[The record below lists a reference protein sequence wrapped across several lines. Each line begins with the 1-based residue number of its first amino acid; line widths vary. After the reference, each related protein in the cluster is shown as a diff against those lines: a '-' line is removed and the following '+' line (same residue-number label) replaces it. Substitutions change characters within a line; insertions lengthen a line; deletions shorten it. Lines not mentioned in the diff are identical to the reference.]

1 MSTRRNEDIIVA
13 ADVGTSKV
21 CVVVG
26 RKTDEGVDVIG
37 FGYNESR
44 GLRVGEVV
52 SQEQSAQCLANAI
65 EEAELMARVSIE
77 DVYMGV
83 SAGHI
88 RGRTSTAA
96 VPVMGA
102 AVTAEDK
109 EAALSAARAGRVDGG
124 RVLLHTLEREW
135 VVDRRDGISRPV
147 GMPGSRLE
155 ARVHLV
161 TASETAIENLTRCA
175 TLCGLELRG
184 VVLDTLASSE
194 AVLTETE
201 KEMGCV
207 LVDIGGGTTDVAIW
221 SDGALVHTNVIPIGG
236 DALTNDVGIA
246 FRVNRETA
254 ERIKVREGVALT
266 DEVAADDLF
275 TVPGGPSRQAQRAS
289 RKLLANLLEPRL
301 DEILRLVRREV
312 ELSGYEDSLRGGY
325 VLTGG
330 TAGMSG
336 ALSLGRRTLG
346 APVRLGLPL
355 GLGGMVDVVRSPKYS
370 AAVGL
375 LKYAAESEDPRSVF
389 LVRQQSL
396 GTRLREGVRELFKRM
411 L

>member
-1 MSTRRNEDIIVA
+1 MSSRSNDEILVA

-21 CVVVG
+21 CVVIG
-26 RKTDEGVDVIG
+26 RKTEHGVDLIG
-37 FGYNESR
+37 FGMNESR

-65 EEAELMARVSIE
+65 EEAELMARVPVDSL
-77 DVYMGV
+77 YMGV

-88 RGRTSTAA
+88 RGRTASAS
-96 VPVMGA
+96 VPVLGPL
-102 AVTAEDK
+102 VTDEDR
-109 EAALSAARAGRVDGG
+109 ANALAAARAGRVDGG

-161 TASETAIENLTRCA
+161 TASETAIDNLTRCA
-175 TLCGLELRG
+175 TMCGLELRG

-194 AVLTETE
+194 AVLTDTE
-201 KEMGCV
+201 REMGCV

-221 SDGALVHTNVIPIGG
+221 VDGALVHTNVIATGG

-246 FRVNRETA
+246 FRVPRETA
-254 ERIKVREGVALT
+254 ERLKVREGAALT
-266 DEVAADDLF
+266 DDVAAEDLF
-275 TVPGGPSRQAQRAS
+275 TVPPSPGRPGQRVS
-289 RKLLANLLEPRL
+289 RKLLATVIEPRL
-301 DEILRLVRREV
+301 DELLRLVRREV
-312 ELSGYEDSLRGGY
+312 ELSGYQDSLRAGY

-330 TAGMSG
+330 TAGLNG
-336 ALSLGRRTLG
+336 VLNLGRRTLD
-346 APVRLGLPL
+346 APVSLGIPR
-355 GLGGMVDVVRSPKYS
+355 GIGGMVDVVRSPKYA

-375 LKYAAESEDPRSVF
+375 LKYAASQETPDGVF
-389 LVRQQSL
+389 RVRQRSL
-396 GTRLREGVRELFKRM
+396 GTRLREGINELLRRM